1 MTTARGE
8 RRAIVMV
15 WDGLRPD
22 FVRPELTPNL
32 WRLAADGVRFT
43 NSHAVFPTV
52 TRVNAASI
60 VTGLLPGRHGI
71 PANEFLA
78 PGATRDGRLNAGD
91 HTHLEA
97 LRAARD
103 GRILRAPALAEY
115 VAQAGGRTAVVSTGS
130 PGSALLQHPE
140 VRRHEGIMLHPANV
154 IGVDLN
160 DLTERLGPLP
170 PRGVPN
176 TALNAW
182 CTRAI
187 TDVLLAD
194 DPPRLIHFW
203 HSDPDGTQHARG
215 IGHPDTLRA
224 LRDADENLG
233 AMLAALERHGLAGET
248 DVIVASDHGFSTL
261 VAGVDIVEALVQA
274 GVKTSRESDDVVVFG
289 ECVYVRGHDP
299 DRVAAVVACLQ
310 RLPSIG
316 PLFTGSD
323 RPLVDGTF
331 PLAAVGAAG
340 PAAPDVLFSRAW
352 SNEPNEHGYPGTAAA
367 VFSGGRYVA
376 SHGAISPWDIRNTLI
391 AAGPDFKRGVV
402 SEVPA
407 GNVDIT
413 PTLLHVLGLPA
424 SDGLDGRVLLEAL
437 VGGPHPATV
446 PIERVRLTAE
456 TDRLRQTLHCS
467 VVAGHRYVD
476 YGTVER

>member
-1 MTTARGE
+1 MPSARSE

-22 FVRPELTPNL
+22 CISPELIPNL
-32 WRLAADGVRFT
+32 WRLAATGVRFT

-71 PANEFLA
+71 PANEFFA
-78 PGATRDGRLNAGD
+78 PRATRDGRLNAGD

-97 LRAARD
+97 LRAGRD
-103 GRILRAPALAEY
+103 GRVLLAPTLAEY
-115 VAQAGGRTAVVSTGS
+115 VARAGGRTAVVSTGS

-140 VRRHEGIMLHPANV
+140 VRRHHGILLHPANV
-154 IGVDLN
+154 IGLDLN
-160 DLTERLGPLP
+160 ELTERLGPLP
-170 PRGVPN
+170 PRAVPN
-176 TALNAW
+176 TAMNAW

-187 TDVLLAD
+187 TEVLLAN

-224 LRDADENLG
+224 IHDADDNLG
-233 AMLAALERHGLAGET
+233 AILVALQRHGLADDT

-261 VAGVDIVEALVQA
+261 VAGIDVAEALVRA
-274 GVKTSRESDDVVVFG
+274 GVKESRESDDVVVFG
-289 ECVYVRGHDP
+289 ECIYVRDHDP
-299 DRVAAVVACLQ
+299 DRVAVVVACLQ
-310 RLPSIG
+310 ALPSIG
-316 PLFTGSD
+316 PIFTGGD

-331 PLAAVGAAG
+331 ALAEVGATG
-340 PAAPDVLFSRAW
+340 GAAPDVLYSRGW
-352 SNEPNEHGYPGTAAA
+352 GHEPNEHGYPGTAAT

-391 AAGPDFKRGVV
+391 AAGPDFKQGVV

-407 GNVDIT
+407 GNVDIM
-413 PTLLHVLGLPA
+413 PTLCHVLGLGVPP
-424 SDGLDGRVLLEAL
+424 GLDGRVLYEAL
-437 VGGPHPATV
+437 RDGPDPARMPV
-446 PIERVRLTAE
+446 ERAQVTAE
-456 TDRLRQTLHCS
+456 TDRLRQTLHYS
-467 VVAGHRYVD
+467 VVDGHRYVD

>member
-1 MTTARGE
+1 MTAVRGE

-22 FVRPELTPNL
+22 FVSPELTPNL
-32 WRLAADGVRFT
+32 WRLAAAGVRFT
-43 NSHAVFPTV
+43 HGHAVFPTV
-52 TRVNAASI
+52 TRVNAASM

-71 PANEFLA
+71 PGNEFFA
-78 PGATRDGRLNAGD
+78 PGATQNGRLNAGD

-97 LRAARD
+97 LRA
-103 GRILRAPALAEY
+103 GREGRVLLAPTLAEH
-115 VAQAGGRTAVVSTGS
+115 VARAGGRTAVVSSGS

-140 VRRHEGIMLHPANV
+140 VRRHGGIMLHPANV
-154 IGVDLN
+154 IGVNLN

-170 PRGVPN
+170 PRAVPN
-176 TALNAW
+176 TAMNAW
-182 CTRAI
+182 CTRVI

-224 LRDADENLG
+224 IRDADSNLG
-233 AMLAALERHGLAGET
+233 AMLAALERYGLAGET
-248 DVIVASDHGFSTL
+248 NVIVASDHGFSTL
-261 VAGVDIVEALVQA
+261 VAGADVVDALVRA
-274 GVKTSRESDDVVVFG
+274 GVKESRESDDVVVFG
-289 ECVYVRGHDP
+289 ECIYVRDHDP
-299 DRVAAVVACLQ
+299 DRVAAVVACLR

-316 PLFTGSD
+316 PLFTGGDS
-323 RPLVDGTF
+323 PLVDGTF
-331 PLAAVGAAG
+331 ALATVGAAG
-340 PAAPDVLFSRAW
+340 PAAPDVLFSRGW
-352 SNEPNEHGYPGTAAA
+352 GHEPNEHGYPGTAAA

-376 SHGAISPWDIRNTLI
+376 SHGAISPWDVHNTLI
-391 AAGPDFKRGVV
+391 AAGPDFKQGVV
-402 SEVPA
+402 SDVPA

-413 PTLLHVLGLPA
+413 PTLLHVLGLGVPP
-424 SDGLDGRVLLEAL
+424 GLDGRVLHEAL
-437 VGGPHPATV
+437 RGGPDPAAV
-446 PIERVRLTAE
+446 RVGHMKLSTD

-467 VVAGHRYVD
+467 VVDGYRYVD